1 MPKLVCRVGD
11 RNAAGGV
18 ILNGDPTVLV
28 NNRPVA
34 FLGSRVTPHPCCGA
48 VDRRGRPIPGCPA
61 HCAATT
67 TSTNRT
73 VLVNGKPIVT
83 FGDLDTC
90 GHARLGG
97 SSDVIVGA

>member
-1 MPKLVCRVGD
+1 MPGLVCRVGD
-11 RNAAGGV
+11 KNAAGGV
-18 ILNGDPTVLV
+18 ILNGDATVLV

-34 FLGSRVTPHPCCGA
+34 VFGSRVTPHPCCGA
-48 VDRRGRPIPGCPA
+48 RGCPPV

-67 TSTNRT
+67 VSTNST

-83 FGDLDTC
+83 FGDVDTC

-97 SSDVIVGA
+97 SNNVIVGS

>member
-18 ILNGDPTVLV
+18 ILNGEATVLI

-34 FLGSRVTPHPCCGA
+34 VLGARVTPHPCCGKQ
-48 VDRRGRPIPGCPA
+48 GCPPV

-67 TSTNRT
+67 TSTNAT

-83 FGDLDTC
+83 LGDVDTC